1 MAPHPTI
8 LMDHV
13 AVTWPAVPEAVSGAA
28 KRTAISPAAEP
39 AAKSLCLTA
48 PPPQESALFY
58 WRCFAEERSRAYNHT
73 FGSGL
78 AGPDFSDI
86 RRQAGEAAVQGPPP
100 GEGPSR
106 EASKQRRDRSR
117 SVIGTR
123 FVTTG
128 QA

>member
-8 LMDHV
+8 LMEHV
-13 AVTWPAVPEAVSGAA
+13 TVTWPGVPEAVSGTAKRASLSPAGESAA
-28 KRTAISPAAEP
+28 KRV
-39 AAKSLCLTA
+39 CLAA

-86 RRQAGEAAVQGPPP
+86 RRQAGEAAVSGPPP
-100 GEGPSR
+100 GDEPRQEPSG
-106 EASKQRRDRSR
+106 KQRRDRY
-117 SVIGTR
+117 G
-123 FVTTG
+123 FN
-128 QA
+128 